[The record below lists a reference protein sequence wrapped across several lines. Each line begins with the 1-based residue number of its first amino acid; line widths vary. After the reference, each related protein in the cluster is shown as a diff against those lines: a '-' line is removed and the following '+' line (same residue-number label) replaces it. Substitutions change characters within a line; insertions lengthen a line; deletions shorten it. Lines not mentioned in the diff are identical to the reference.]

1 MQIAILSILWVK
13 LTLIIIQVGQ
23 EFGWALKLVYM
34 VFLRQ
39 TWMNFK
45 FAGNLVL
52 SMHLSVYIRIK
63 KESLGQYQMRVYGYD
78 NSLKLKM
85 P

>member
-1 MQIAILSILWVK
+1 MQIAIHSILWVK

-23 EFGWALKLVYM
+23 EFGWALKLVFM
-34 VFLRQ
+34 VFLIQ

-52 SMHLSVYIRIK
+52 SMLLVFILELRK
-63 KESLGQYQMRVYGYD
+63 KV
-78 NSLKLKM
+78 
-85 P
+85 